1 MKPIKNFA
9 EKLHGLDISVDGS
22 GFMLSAT
29 ETELWVIPPDSA
41 KNTLC
46 IQFDW
51 EGRKKR
57 YCWVKTGEGRAFHTV
72 DGWQPINPENFKKY
86 NVFVNYWLKKRIQY
100 IWWDRFFN

>member
-29 ETELWVIPPDSA
+29 ETELWVIPPDWG

-57 YCWVKTGEGRAFHTV
+57 YCWVKTGEGRAFYKEQR
-72 DGWQPINPENFKKY
+72 WESFNPENFKKFD
-86 NVFVNYWLKKRIQY
+86 VFMNYWLKKRIQY
-100 IWWDRFFN
+100 IWWNEFFN